1 MPKIT
6 VKVPH
11 EGDPKETFGKIR
23 GALEKTVKD
32 FQGVDLQLSEGET
45 SADFKF
51 RSLAFTITGRAEA
64 SPSEVVVEVD
74 LPFAALMFKELALKA
89 LTKNVTRA
97 IQPPPQSQPPPGSA

>member
-11 EGDPKETFGKIR
+11 QGDPKETFAKIR

-32 FQGVDLQLSEGET
+32 FQGVDLQLTAGET

-51 RSLAFTITGRAEA
+51 RSMTFTITGRAEA
-64 SPSEVVVEVD
+64 TPSEVIVEID
-74 LPFAALMFKELALKA
+74 LPFAALMFKEMAQKA
-89 LTKNVTRA
+89 ITKNITRA
-97 IQPPPQSQPPPGSA
+97 LSPPAAPS